1 MITTGAISISQAL
14 MVNQSLLE
22 LIMGH
27 NQIGDDGI
35 TAIASSLSN
44 NSITVLNVE
53 WCGISVVGVR
63 SLAEA
68 ISSNQNI
75 RELWL
80 FHNPITV
87 DGACLI
93 MKAAVDN
100 AVCEYVWID
109 SKYDD
114 DDDEVKRMMNILDDR
129 SKQDVRSYFHN
140 VANNYCY
147 AYGNRQVIKTPVKMM
162 IVLKR
167 SH

>member
-14 MVNQSLLE
+14 MVNQTLLK
-22 LIMGH
+22 LDMKG

-35 TAIASSLSN
+35 TSIVGSLSKC
-44 NSITVLNVE
+44 SISLLDVSE
-53 WCGISVVGVR
+53 CGISAVGVR

-75 RELWL
+75 RTLWL
-80 FHNPITV
+80 WDNPITV
-87 DGACLI
+87 DGAHLI

-100 AVCEYVWID
+100 TVCEDVGIESEY
-109 SKYDD
+109 Y
-114 DDDEVKRMMNILDDR
+114 DDEVKRMESILDDR
-129 SKQDVRSYFHN
+129 RKQDVRSYFHN

-147 AYGNRQVIKTPVKMM
+147 AYGNRQVIKTPVKMI

>member
-1 MITTGAISISQAL
+1 MITTGAISISQVL
-14 MVNQSLLE
+14 MVNQTLLE
-22 LIMGH
+22 LNMDS
-27 NQIGDDGI
+27 NEIGNDGI

-44 NSITVLNVE
+44 SSITLLDVE
-53 WCGISVVGVR
+53 RCGISVVGVR

-75 RELWL
+75 RTLRLWN
-80 FHNPITV
+80 NPITV
-87 DGACLI
+87 DGARLI

-109 SKYDD
+109 TEYD
-114 DDDEVKRMMNILDDR
+114 DDDEVKRMKNILDDR
-129 SKQDVRSYFHN
+129 RKQDVRSYFHN

-147 AYGNRQVIKTPVKMM
+147 AYGNRQVMKTPVKMM

>member
-14 MVNQSLLE
+14 MVNQTLLE
-22 LIMGH
+22 LDMGD

-44 NSITVLNVE
+44 SSITLLDVNG
-53 WCGISVVGVR
+53 CGISVVGVT

-75 RELWL
+75 RTLRLWG
-80 FHNPITV
+80 NPITV
-87 DGACLI
+87 DGARLI

-100 AVCEYVWID
+100 AVCEDVWLD
-109 SKYDD
+109 NVYD
-114 DDDEVKRMMNILDDR
+114 DDDEVKRMMNILAVR

>member
-14 MVNQSLLE
+14 MVNQTLLKLYME
-22 LIMGH
+22 G

-35 TAIASSLSN
+35 TAVASSLSN
-44 NSITVLNVE
+44 SSITLLDVRR
-53 WCGISVVGVR
+53 CGISVVGVR

-75 RELWL
+75 RSLWL
-80 FHNPITV
+80 RNNPITV
-87 DGACLI
+87 DGARLI

-109 SKYDD
+109 IEYD
-114 DDDEVKRMMNILDDR
+114 DDDEVKRMKNILDDR
-129 SKQDVRSYFHN
+129 RKQDVRSYFPN

>member
-14 MVNQSLLE
+14 MVNQTLLE
-22 LIMGH
+22 LYMWGNHIS
-27 NQIGDDGI
+27 DDGI
-35 TAIASSLSN
+35 IAIASSLSN
-44 NSITVLNVE
+44 SSITLLNVNK
-53 WCGISVVGVR
+53 CGISVVGVR

-75 RELWL
+75 RTLQL
-80 FHNPITV
+80 RYNIITI
-87 DGACLI
+87 DGAHLI

-100 AVCEYVWID
+100 EVCKYVGIDNEYG
-109 SKYDD
+109 
-114 DDDEVKRMMNILDDR
+114 DDDEVKRMMNILYDR
-129 SKQDVRSYFHN
+129 GKQDVRSYFHN

-162 IVLKR
+162 IVLKK

>member
-14 MVNQSLLE
+14 MVNQTLLE
-22 LIMGH
+22 LIMNG

-44 NSITVLNVE
+44 SSITLLDVRR
-53 WCGISVVGVR
+53 CGISVVGVR

-75 RELWL
+75 RTLWL
-80 FHNPITV
+80 WRNPITV
-87 DGACLI
+87 DGARLI
-93 MKAAVDN
+93 MKVAVDN
-100 AVCEYVWID
+100 AVCKFVGIDIEY
-109 SKYDD
+109 Y
-114 DDDEVKRMMNILDDR
+114 DDEVKRMRNILDDR
-129 SKQDVRSYFHN
+129 RKQDVRSYFHN
-140 VANNYCY
+140 VTNNYCY
-147 AYGNRQVIKTPVKMM
+147 AYGNRGVIKTPVKMM

>member
-14 MVNQSLLE
+14 MVNQTLLE
-22 LIMGH
+22 LHMGF

-35 TAIASSLSN
+35 IAIASSLSN
-44 NSITVLNVE
+44 SSITLLDVRR
-53 WCGISVVGVR
+53 CGISVVGVR

-75 RELWL
+75 RTLWL
-80 FHNPITV
+80 FNNPITV
-87 DGACLI
+87 DGARLI

-100 AVCEYVWID
+100 AVCEDIEID
-109 SKYDD
+109 NKYY
-114 DDDEVKRMMNILDDR
+114 DDDEVKRMMNILYDR

>member
-14 MVNQSLLE
+14 MVNQTLLE
-22 LIMGH
+22 LYMEI

-44 NSITVLNVE
+44 SSITLLDVRG
-53 WCGISVVGVR
+53 CGISVVGVR

-75 RELWL
+75 RTLWL
-80 FHNPITV
+80 WGNPITV
-87 DGACLI
+87 DGARLI

-100 AVCEYVWID
+100 AVCEYVRIA
-109 SKYDD
+109 SNYD
-114 DDDEVKRMMNILDDR
+114 DDDEVKRMKNILDDR
-129 SKQDVRSYFHN
+129 IKQDVRSYFHN

-147 AYGNRQVIKTPVKMM
+147 AYGNRGVIRTPVKMM